1 MYTLLIG
8 KGEIMVV
15 NLSSKLKAM
24 RKQKGLTQLEL
35 ANKIGVSESYI
46 CQIENGKMIS
56 IKKLDKMAKALGCEP
71 KDLL

>member
-1 MYTLLIG
+1 
-8 KGEIMVV
+8 MVV
-15 NLSSKLKAM
+15 NLSSKLRAM

-35 ANKIGVSESYI
+35 AKKIGVSESYI

-56 IKKLDKMAKALGCEP
+56 IKKLDKLAKALGCEP

>member
-1 MYTLLIG
+1 
-8 KGEIMVV
+8 MVV
-15 NLSSKLKAM
+15 NLSSKLRTM

-35 ANKIGVSESYI
+35 AKKIGVSESYI

-56 IKKLDKMAKALGCEP
+56 IKKLDKLAKALGCEA

>member
-1 MYTLLIG
+1 
-8 KGEIMVV
+8 MVV